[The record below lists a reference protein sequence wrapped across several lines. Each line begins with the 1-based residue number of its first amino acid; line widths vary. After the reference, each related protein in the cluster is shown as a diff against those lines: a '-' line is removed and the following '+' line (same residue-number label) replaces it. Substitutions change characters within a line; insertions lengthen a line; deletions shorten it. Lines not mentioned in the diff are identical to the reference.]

1 MNRAAMLGVF
11 VLGAARLSAQQ
22 PREQRVDPAIAAR
35 AEALLRRM
43 TLEEKVGQMTQL
55 TSQAVS
61 RTRGTA
67 TTEQQLD
74 SAKLE
79 DALVRHHVG
88 SLLNVWDAALTPE
101 RWRELITTAQR
112 FAARDRLK
120 IPV

>member
-1 MNRAAMLGVF
+1 RAERESAVPPFSLGTHGGGVKIKTLALAALA
-11 VLGAARLSAQQ
+11 LGATRLGAQQ
-22 PREQRVDPAIAAR
+22 VGAQQRVDPAIAAR

-55 TSQAVS
+55 TIQAVS

-88 SLLNVWDAALTPE
+88 SLLNVWDAALTP
-101 RWRELITTAQR
+101 
-112 FAARDRLK
+112 
-120 IPV
+120 